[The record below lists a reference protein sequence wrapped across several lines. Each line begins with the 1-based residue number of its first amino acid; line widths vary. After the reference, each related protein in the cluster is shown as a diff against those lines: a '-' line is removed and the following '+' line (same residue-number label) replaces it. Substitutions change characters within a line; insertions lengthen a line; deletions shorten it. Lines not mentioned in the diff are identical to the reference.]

1 MKFNLITILGPTATG
16 KTKLAAEIAYH
27 YNGEIISADSRQVYK
42 GMDIGTGK
50 DISDYTINGKQ
61 IPYHLIDIIEP
72 DKDYCVYDFQTQFYE
87 KISQIKNLRKLP
99 ILCGGT
105 NLYIHSVLKSY
116 QLGEVNF
123 DSDEFQFL
131 MEQNED
137 ELKDI
142 LLRENENLHNTT
154 DLNDKIRIAKA
165 IIISRSKSKEIIRP
179 KINSLNICI
188 DLPRNEI
195 KKRITKRLKE
205 RLANGMIDEVK
216 NLIANKNISYE
227 RLAYFGLEYK
237 FIGLY
242 LEGKLNYNDMYQK
255 LNSAIH
261 QFAKKQVTW
270 IRKMEREGLLLH
282 KINGNDFN
290 KAKEII
296 DAELY

>member
-72 DKDYCVYDFQTQFYE
+72 DKDYSVYDFQTQFYE

-116 QLGEVNF
+116 QLGKVNF

-270 IRKMEREGLLLH
+270 IRKMEREGLLLN

>member
-1 MKFNLITILGPTATG
+1 MKFDLITILGPTATG

-72 DKDYCVYDFQTQFYE
+72 DKDYSVYDFQTQFYE

-116 QLGEVNF
+116 QLGKVNF

-142 LLRENENLHNTT
+142 LSRENENLHNTT

>member
-1 MKFNLITILGPTATG
+1 MKFDLITILGPTATG

-27 YNGEIISADSRQVYK
+27 YNGEIISADSRQVYN

-50 DISDYTINGKQ
+50 DISDYTINNKQ

-72 DKDYCVYDFQTQFYE
+72 DKDYSVYDFQTQFYE

>member
-72 DKDYCVYDFQTQFYE
+72 DKDYSVYDFQTQFYE

-116 QLGEVNF
+116 QLREVNF

-270 IRKMEREGLLLH
+270 IRKVEREGLLLN

>member
-16 KTKLAAEIAYH
+16 KTKLAAEIAYY

-72 DKDYCVYDFQTQFYE
+72 DKDYSVYDFQTQFYE
-87 KISQIKNLRKLP
+87 KISQIKDLRKLP

-116 QLGEVNF
+116 QLSEVNF

-131 MEQNED
+131 MEQNEE
-137 ELKDI
+137 ELKST

-165 IIISRSKSKEIIRP
+165 IIILRSKSKEIFRP